1 MEHNANQITL
11 RGNLSAPPTFSHENH
26 GKQFY
31 RFFLEVP
38 RLSGAADTLPV
49 IAEASLL
56 ESAGIDPGGMLTV
69 TGQIRSHNVR
79 TDGRRHLMIFV
90 FASALTCEDGEA
102 LNDAVLEGFLCREP
116 IYRRTPLGRE
126 ICDVMLAV
134 PRAFQRADYL
144 PCILWGRTAQ
154 EASRCHTRDKI
165 GITGRIAEPRLHETD
180 RGRRGGTNGLRNF
193 RPHCPDSHGFT
204 VTACLFLLQN
214 YGFRGILGQNR

>member
-38 RLSGAADTLPV
+38 RLSGVADTLPV

-56 ESAGIDPGGMLTV
+56 ESAGADPGGMLTV

-144 PCILWGRTAQ
+144 PCILWGQDGA
-154 EASRCHTRDKI
+154 
-165 GITGRIAEPRLHETD
+165 
-180 RGRRGGTNGLRNF
+180 GGFPVPYPG
-193 RPHCPDSHGFT
+193 
-204 VTACLFLLQN
+204 
-214 YGFRGILGQNR
+214 

>member
-38 RLSGAADTLPV
+38 RLSGVADTLPV
-49 IAEASLL
+49 IAEAPLL
-56 ESAGIDPGGMLTV
+56 ESAGVDPGGMLTV

-90 FASALTCEDGEA
+90 FASALACEDGEA

-154 EASRCHTRDKI
+154 EVSRLGVGARLAL
-165 GITGRIAEPRLHETD
+165 TGRLQSREYIKMLDGGSERRTAYEVSAISAGLRPAAEAEPAEI
-180 RGRRGGTNGLRNF
+180 
-193 RPHCPDSHGFT
+193 
-204 VTACLFLLQN
+204 LL
-214 YGFRGILGQNR
+214 

>member
-38 RLSGAADTLPV
+38 RLSGVEDTLPV
-49 IAEASLL
+49 IADKSLL
-56 ESAGIDPGGMLTV
+56 ESAGADPGGMLTV

-134 PRAFQRADYL
+134 PRPYRRTDYI
-144 PCILWGRTAQ
+144 PCILWGRSAQ
-154 EASRCHTRDKI
+154 EAASALPGSKLHV
-165 GITGRIAEPRLHETD
+165 TGRLQSRDYIKVIDGESFTRTAYELSVTEAEFLAEPDFSE
-180 RGRRGGTNGLRNF
+180 
-193 RPHCPDSHGFT
+193 
-204 VTACLFLLQN
+204 
-214 YGFRGILGQNR
+214 

>member
-1 MEHNANQITL
+1 MEHNTNQITL

-49 IAEASLL
+49 IAEVSLL

-102 LNDAVLEGFLCREP
+102 LNDAELEGFLCREP

-134 PRAFQRADYL
+134 PRASTGGCAPAATGGVWKPMPRSRRCWRVPASGTGSTSLTMRTTRKRKNFSIRKR
-144 PCILWGRTAQ
+144 CICRQA
-154 EASRCHTRDKI
+154 
-165 GITGRIAEPRLHETD
+165 
-180 RGRRGGTNGLRNF
+180 
-193 RPHCPDSHGFT
+193 
-204 VTACLFLLQN
+204 
-214 YGFRGILGQNR
+214 